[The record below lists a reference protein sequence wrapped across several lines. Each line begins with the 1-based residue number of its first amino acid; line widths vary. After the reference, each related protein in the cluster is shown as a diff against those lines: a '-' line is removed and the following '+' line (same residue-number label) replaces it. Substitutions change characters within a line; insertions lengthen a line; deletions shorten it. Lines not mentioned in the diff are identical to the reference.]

1 MDQNKAVKGI
11 LDSLMKTEKLKRF
24 VTEHDDE
31 GNTYVKMK
39 FVPNLGD
46 NGKSSESSNIE
57 KKTENLNSDV
67 HMYRKSDARFT
78 RDITRTKG
86 SKLRN
91 SGVSNQNES
100 ASNPSIVIENQVI
113 QVEPEKDNS
122 SAPSEQTAKFNAP
135 SSVETPV
142 EISVASKPSC
152 AETPAETSDSVK
164 SSVKPSVG
172 VVTRSSGKSSDT
184 KTSTVAVNPVGGA
197 VDCLPCVAP
206 VNTVTQK
213 PEWIV
218 HAYDS
223 HMTVSKAEM
232 NAYFCDECN
241 LTAKDAVSQGIKIAY
256 CNTRGCELG
265 CSKDTIDYCICEKCF
280 NNSSHN
286 NMRTPCYVTIINF
299 PYKT

>member
-86 SKLRN
+86 PKLRN
-91 SGVSNQNES
+91 SCVSNQNES
-100 ASNPSIVIENQVI
+100 ASNQSVVIGNQV
-113 QVEPEKDNS
+113 ELEKDNS
-122 SAPSEQTAKFNAP
+122 SAPSEQTTKFNASIP

-152 AETPAETSDSVK
+152 AETPAETSGSVK
-164 SSVKPSVG
+164 SSVKPSGG
-172 VVTRSSGKSSDT
+172 VVTRSSGKSSNT

-197 VDCLPCVAP
+197 VDCLPYVAP

-232 NAYFCDECN
+232 NSYFCDECN
-241 LTAKDAVSQGIKIAY
+241 LTAKDAVSQGIKIAF
-256 CNTRGCELG
+256 CNTRGCVLG

-280 NNSSHN
+280 NDSSHN
-286 NMRTPCYVTIINF
+286 NMRTPCYVTILNF